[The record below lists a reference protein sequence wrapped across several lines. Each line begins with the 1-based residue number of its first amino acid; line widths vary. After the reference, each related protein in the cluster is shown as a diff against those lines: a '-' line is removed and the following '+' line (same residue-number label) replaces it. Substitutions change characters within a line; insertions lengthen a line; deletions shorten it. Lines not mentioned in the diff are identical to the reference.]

1 VGEAQDDN
9 DALSWLG
16 VVEDG
21 GDGIESSIFFSSTYN
36 DGLR

>member
-9 DALSWLG
+9 DALSWLE

-21 GDGIESSIFFSSTYN
+21 GDGVVKSIFSSSTYN